1 LKTAPAI
8 SLISLLIVIGTVIP
22 SSAHASILSAI
33 LSVIKLNAA
42 SADALPPSGNVQ
54 TLAIAEP
61 AMNIDPTG
69 GRGGGGISI
78 VGDSALMPNE
88 GPSGTIADIER
99 PKNGTISTYVVQSG
113 DTIASVAAMFDVSQG
128 TILAAN
134 NLKKGAALRVGQ
146 NLVILPITGVPYTVQ
161 KGDTLASIAKRY
173 GGDVN
178 EIVAYNGIESDS
190 VSIGAK
196 IIIPNGEVPATA
208 TVKTTTTAKSSS
220 SASRSSNGL
229 FANNPAEPAHN
240 VGAPGSASEV
250 AYYASPLSHYVR
262 TQGIHGYNAV
272 DLAAPKGTA
281 IMAAAAGTVT
291 VAQGNGAWNGGYG
304 NYVVISH
311 SNGSQ
316 TLYGHMSKV
325 SVYDGETVAQGEV
338 IGYVGSTGDSTGP
351 HLHFEIRN
359 GIQNPF

>member
-1 LKTAPAI
+1 
-8 SLISLLIVIGTVIP
+8 
-22 SSAHASILSAI
+22 
-33 LSVIKLNAA
+33 VIKLNAA

-61 AMNIDPTG
+61 AMNIDPAG
-69 GRGGGGISI
+69 GRGGGDISI
-78 VGDSALMPNE
+78 VDSSALMPNE
-88 GPSGTIADIER
+88 GPSGTIADIEK
-99 PKNGTISTYVVQSG
+99 PKNGTISSYVVQSG
-113 DTIASVAAMFDVSQG
+113 DTVASVAAMFDVSQG

-134 NLKKGAALRVGQ
+134 NLKKGATLRVGQ

-173 GGDVN
+173 GGDVS

-190 VSIGAK
+190 VSVGAK
-196 IIIPNGEVPATA
+196 IIIPNGEVPASA
-208 TVKTTTTAKSSS
+208 TVKTTGSSAKSVASKG
-220 SASRSSNGL
+220 SAGL
-229 FANNPAEPAHN
+229 FANNPQEPAHN

-250 AYYASPLSHYVR
+250 AYYSSPLSHYVR

-338 IGYVGSTGDSTGP
+338 IGTVGTTGESTGP